1 VEEPRQSAAF
11 NAASDDFRAK
21 LLNPAY
27 NGAVFFAVTRC
38 EQGGKVAGCVWVAA
52 CGGCSWRPC
61 VAAAG

>member
-1 VEEPRQSAAF
+1 MEEPRQSAAF

-38 EQGGKVAGCVWVAA
+38 DPPTAQCTKGVRRCEQHPV
-52 CGGCSWRPC
+52 S
-61 VAAAG
+61 